1 MLASTLFF
9 SLTAQRQ
16 RLFIRL
22 SDIGWL
28 WPRVQNIS
36 QRATSTQDTLRAGQ
50 DPGRTCTLNG
60 NMYRYIQLTDIAI
73 ASNTPPQGIHSLA
86 PLVLVG
92 DTEPNQQGPCTVPR
106 WLIGAASLHLMEA
119 GLGLFGGFFYLSDDD
134 GEDVSSQLVPQKDSI
149 THLHPASLPTP
160 PTTTPLPS
168 LPSELRPSPGPSA
181 SDRRRRGGCRL

>member
-22 SDIGWL
+22 SDIGWQ

-36 QRATSTQDTLRAGQ
+36 QRATSTQASLRAGQ

-73 ASNTPPQGIHSLA
+73 ASHTPPQGIHSLA
-86 PLVLVG
+86 PPVLVG

-119 GLGLFGGFFYLSDDD
+119 GLGLFGGFFYLSDERR
-134 GEDVSSQLVPQKDSI
+134 GGCEQSVSAAEGFHHTLAPHQ
-149 THLHPASLPTP
+149 PAH